1 MWEGKVKDFIPL
13 ADTYEIAN
21 RLAERYTQE
30 EHEPPSRSLYRS
42 WDKSLKVMADVLR
55 GSGLDENDIIL
66 EYHLPGVSERP
77 DVILTGRSQKTKK
90 WTIVAIELKQ

>member
-1 MWEGKVKDFIPL
+1 
-13 ADTYEIAN
+13 
-21 RLAERYTQE
+21 
-30 EHEPPSRSLYRS
+30 
-42 WDKSLKVMADVLR
+42 MADVLR